1 MISGL
6 VMRPFLFVVAI
17 GLSFLAPVVAAAD
30 GGKAKNA
37 IYEASVP
44 ATTGSGSLDFRVDT
58 SPIIFY
64 LGTVN
69 NKYHVL
75 LVRVMNHTHAPL
87 KLTKDQD
94 TVELQFS
101 DGQSVKGM
109 LNLPAVDHATWDGLE
124 TEIRKAVAYP
134 EAVEPGEEEGIYL
147 YVPVGDVSGPRKQHR
162 MPSSITYNIKSL
174 AAPIALRPRAAA
186 AKA

>member
-1 MISGL
+1 MMSRTT
-6 VMRPFLFVVAI
+6 MR
-17 GLSFLAPVVAAAD
+17 SFLLAVVLGFAPLAPAVAD

-44 ATTGSGSLDFRVDT
+44 PQTGSGTWEFRIDT
-58 SPIIFY
+58 SPVIFY

-75 LVRVMNHTHAPL
+75 LIRVMNTTHAPL

-94 TVELQFS
+94 TAELRFS
-101 DGQSVKGM
+101 DGQSVKGL

-124 TEIRKAVAYP
+124 TEIRTAVAYP
-134 EAVEPGEEEGIYL
+134 EAVEAGEEEGIYL
-147 YVPVGDVSGPRKQHR
+147 YIPVGDVSGPRKQHR
-162 MPSSITYNIKSL
+162 MPSTIIYNIKSL
-174 AAPIALRPRAAA
+174 PDPIALRPHVAA
-186 AKA
+186 AKS